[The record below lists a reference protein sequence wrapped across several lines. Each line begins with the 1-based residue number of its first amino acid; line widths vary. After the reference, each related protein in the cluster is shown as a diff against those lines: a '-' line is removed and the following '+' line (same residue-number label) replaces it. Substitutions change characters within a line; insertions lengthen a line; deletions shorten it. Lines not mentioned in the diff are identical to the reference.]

1 MSKQGDMLK
10 TVIIDDE
17 STAREAMTHM
27 IEIYG
32 DNKLEVVGY
41 GDSVKGGIAAINKHA
56 PDLVML
62 DIKMPDGTGF
72 EVLDAFGDIDFDVIF
87 VTAYEQY
94 ALKAF
99 KFAALY
105 YILKPIDPEEFK
117 SAVERT
123 TNNRENK
130 ALNMQVKTM
139 MEYMHQ
145 PQKDDKKIVL
155 RSINSIH
162 LVYVS
167 DIVRAESDR
176 NYSRFFFINDPPVTV
191 AKSLRNF
198 IDVLKEYGFIR
209 VHQSHLINVNHIKK
223 YLKNDYMVVM
233 NDQSQVPVSFR
244 KRDFLLR
251 QFEEL

>member
-1 MSKQGDMLK
+1 MLK

-17 STAREAMTHM
+17 NTARETITHM
-27 IEIYG
+27 VELYG
-32 DNKLEVVGY
+32 DGILDIVGY
-41 GDSVKGGIAAINKHA
+41 AENVKEGIATINKHN

-72 EVLDAFGDIDFDVIF
+72 ELLDAFGDINFDIIF

-94 ALKAF
+94 AIKAF
-99 KFAALY
+99 KFAALD
-105 YILKPIDPEEFK
+105 YILKPIDPNEFK
-117 SAVERT
+117 KAVERT
-123 TNNRENK
+123 FRRKETK

-139 MEYMHQ
+139 MEYMNHS
-145 PQKDDKKIVL
+145 PKEDKKIVL

-162 LVYVS
+162 LVYVH

-176 NYSRFFFINDPPVTV
+176 NYSRFYFLDDQPVTV

-198 IDVLKEYGFIR
+198 IDVLEEYGFIR
-209 VHQSHLINVNHIKK
+209 VHQSHLINTNHIKK
-223 YLKNDYMVVM
+223 YMKNDFVVVM
-233 NDQSQVPVSFR
+233 NDNSEVPVSHR
-244 KRDFLLR
+244 KRDFLLQ

>member
-1 MSKQGDMLK
+1 MLK

-17 STAREAMTHM
+17 NTARETITHM
-27 IEIYG
+27 VELYG
-32 DNKLEVVGY
+32 NESLDIVAYAEN
-41 GDSVKGGIAAINKHA
+41 VKEGIAKINKHN

-72 EVLDAFGDIDFDVIF
+72 EVLNAFGDINFDVIF

-94 ALKAF
+94 AIKAF
-99 KFAALY
+99 KFAALD
-105 YILKPIDPEEFK
+105 YILKPIDPNEFK
-117 SAVERT
+117 KAIERT
-123 TNNRENK
+123 SRRKESK

-139 MEYMHQ
+139 MEYMNHS
-145 PQKDDKKIVL
+145 PKEDKKIVL

-162 LVYVS
+162 LVYVH

-176 NYSRFFFINDPPVTV
+176 NYSRFYFLDEPPVTV

-198 IDVLKEYGFIR
+198 IDVLEEYGFIR
-209 VHQSHLINVNHIKK
+209 VHQSHLINTNHIKK
-223 YLKNDYMVVM
+223 YMKNDFVIVM
-233 NDQSQVPVSFR
+233 NDNSEVPVSHR
-244 KRDFLLR
+244 KRDFLLK

>member
-1 MSKQGDMLK
+1 MLK

-17 STAREAMTHM
+17 STAREAITHM
-27 IEIYG
+27 IEHYG

-41 GDSVKGGIAAINKHA
+41 GDSVKEGIAAINKYA

-72 EVLDAFGDIDFDVIF
+72 EVLNAFGDIKFDVIF

-99 KFAALY
+99 KFAALD
-105 YILKPIDPEEFK
+105 YILKPIDPAEFK
-117 SAVERT
+117 KAIERT
-123 TNNRENK
+123 SNNNENK

-139 MEYMHQ
+139 MEYMNQ
-145 PQKDDKKIVL
+145 PQKESKKIVL

-162 LVYVS
+162 LVYIHN
-167 DIVRAESDR
+167 IVRAESDR
-176 NYSRFFFINDPPVTV
+176 NYSRFYFVDDPPVTV
-191 AKSLRNF
+191 AKSLKNF
-198 IDVLKEYGFIR
+198 IEVLEEYGFIR
-209 VHQSHLINVNHIKK
+209 VHQSHLINTNHIKK
-223 YLKNDYMVVM
+223 YMKNDFMVVM
-233 NDQSQVPVSFR
+233 NDNSQVPVSFR
-244 KRDFLLR
+244 KRDFLLQ

>member
-1 MSKQGDMLK
+1 MLK

-17 STAREAMTHM
+17 NTARETIAHM
-27 IEIYG
+27 VELYG
-32 DNKLEVVGY
+32 DGILEIVAY
-41 GDSVKGGIAAINKHA
+41 AENVKEGIATINKHN

-72 EVLDAFGDIDFDVIF
+72 EVLDAFGDISFDVIF

-94 ALKAF
+94 AIKAF
-99 KFAALY
+99 KFAALD
-105 YILKPIDPEEFK
+105 YILKPIDPNEFK
-117 SAVERT
+117 KAIART
-123 TNNRENK
+123 TRRKETK

-139 MEYMHQ
+139 MEYMNHS
-145 PQKDDKKIVL
+145 PREGKKIVL

-162 LVYVS
+162 LVYVH

-176 NYSRFFFINDPPVTV
+176 NYSRFYFLDEPPVTV

-198 IDVLKEYGFIR
+198 IDVLEEYGFIR
-209 VHQSHLINVNHIKK
+209 VHQSHLINTDHIKK
-223 YLKNDYMVVM
+223 YMKNDFVVVM
-233 NDQSQVPVSFR
+233 NDNSEVPVSHR
-244 KRDFLLR
+244 KRDFLLK

>member
-1 MSKQGDMLK
+1 MLK

-17 STAREAMTHM
+17 NTARETITHM
-27 IEIYG
+27 VELYGNESLEIVAYAE
-32 DNKLEVVGY
+32 N
-41 GDSVKGGIAAINKHA
+41 VKEGIAKINKHN

-72 EVLDAFGDIDFDVIF
+72 EVLNAFGDINFDVIF

-94 ALKAF
+94 AIKAF
-99 KFAALY
+99 KFAALD
-105 YILKPIDPEEFK
+105 YILKPIDPNEFK
-117 SAVERT
+117 KAIERT
-123 TNNRENK
+123 SRRKESK

-139 MEYMHQ
+139 MEYMNHS
-145 PQKDDKKIVL
+145 PKEDKKIVL

-162 LVYVS
+162 LVYVH

-176 NYSRFFFINDPPVTV
+176 NYSRFYFLDEPPVTV

-198 IDVLKEYGFIR
+198 IDVLEEYGFIR
-209 VHQSHLINVNHIKK
+209 VHQSHLINTNHIKK
-223 YLKNDYMVVM
+223 YMKNDFVIVM
-233 NDQSQVPVSFR
+233 NDNSEVPVSHR
-244 KRDFLLR
+244 KRDFLLK

>member
-1 MSKQGDMLK
+1 MLK

-17 STAREAMTHM
+17 NTARETIAHM
-27 IEIYG
+27 VELYG
-32 DNKLEVVGY
+32 DGTLDIVAYAEN
-41 GDSVKGGIAAINKHA
+41 VKEGIATINKHN

-72 EVLDAFGDIDFDVIF
+72 EVLDAFGDINFDVIF

-94 ALKAF
+94 AIKAF
-99 KFAALY
+99 KFAALD
-105 YILKPIDPEEFK
+105 YILKPIDPNEFK
-117 SAVERT
+117 KAIART
-123 TNNRENK
+123 TRRKETK

-139 MEYMHQ
+139 MEYMNHS
-145 PQKDDKKIVL
+145 PREGKKIVL

-162 LVYVS
+162 LVYVH

-176 NYSRFFFINDPPVTV
+176 NYSRFYFLDEPPVTV

-198 IDVLKEYGFIR
+198 IDVLEEYGFIR
-209 VHQSHLINVNHIKK
+209 VHQSHLINTDHIKK
-223 YLKNDYMVVM
+223 YMKNDFVVVM
-233 NDQSQVPVSFR
+233 NDNSEVPVSHR
-244 KRDFLLR
+244 KRDFLLK